1 MNAEVRALYDDLV
14 RAPLSPPGALRSL
27 VHTHRS
33 RAQTALE
40 SRKDVD
46 YDLALA
52 LADACLA
59 MLERWGQCSPDQ
71 QHEIQAACLYYADDA
86 DETDDFETIDGFDD
100 DLLVVNHVARRIGRN
115 DLLIT
120 KGGAPP

>member
-1 MNAEVRALYDDLV
+1 MNADIRAIYDNLV
-14 RAPLSPPGALRSL
+14 LAPLSPPGALRSL

-40 SRKDVD
+40 SRRDVD
-46 YDLALA
+46 YALALA

-59 MLERWGQCSPDQ
+59 MLERWGQCSVDQ
-71 QHEIQAACLYYADDA
+71 QHEIQAACLYFADDA
-86 DETDDFETIDGFDD
+86 DESDDFATLDGFDD
-100 DLLVVNHVARRIGRN
+100 DLIVVNHVARRIGRT

-120 KGGAPP
+120 KGGTDP